1 VRSSVPGLPAAAATL
16 AISLSCM
23 LFLLSG
29 CGQGE
34 EAAEKA
40 EDETT
45 IEEAADEGNAITE
58 VALEPVNNSGA
69 GGAAV
74 FSETSQGVEVELSV
88 GGLPDPGATYL
99 SHIHPGT
106 CAEEGRERRASGEA
120 NHSSEGEAHEGEG
133 HEGEAGHGDEHES
146 EMGEIEYPLTPVIP
160 DAEGNGSSTTVLKD
174 VTADELFSGDP
185 KFVNAHASG
194 SGNPPVLACGDL
206 PAEEGTL

>member
-29 CGQGE
+29 CGQRE

-58 VALEPVNNSGA
+58 VALEPVDNSGA
-69 GGAAV
+69 GGTAA
-74 FSETSQGVEVELSV
+74 FTETSQGVEVELSV

-106 CAEEGRERRASGEA
+106 CAEERRERRASGEA
-120 NHSSEGEAHEGEG
+120 GHSSEGEA

-160 DAEGNGSSTTVLKD
+160 DTEGNGSSTTVLKH
-174 VTADELFSGDP
+174 VTADELFSGDL

>member
-16 AISLSCM
+16 VISLSCM

-58 VALEPVNNSGA
+58 VALEPVDNSGA
-69 GGAAV
+69 GGTAV

-106 CAEEGRERRASGEA
+106 CAKEGRERRASGEGV
-120 NHSSEGEAHEGEG
+120 HSSEGEA

-146 EMGEIEYPLTPVIP
+146 EMGEIEYPLTPVSP

-174 VTADELFSGDP
+174 VTANELFSGEP

-206 PAEEGTL
+206 PAEEGTQ